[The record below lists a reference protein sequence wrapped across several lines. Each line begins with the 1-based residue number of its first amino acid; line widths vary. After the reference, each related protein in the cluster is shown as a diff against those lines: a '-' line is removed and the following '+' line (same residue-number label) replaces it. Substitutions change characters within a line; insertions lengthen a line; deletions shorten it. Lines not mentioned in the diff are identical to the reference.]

1 MTNQPGR
8 WNRPETECIR
18 MRMVFEWTVIRQ
30 FGLGA
35 GRGLVSKTDLAGF
48 DSLTARHISS
58 GVGCW
63 YPSVA
68 LNDAHVR
75 SIRTA

>member
-35 GRGLVSKTDLAGF
+35 GRGLVSKTDREGA
-48 DSLTARHISS
+48 SPS
-58 GVGCW
+58 GPAKIFGNV
-63 YPSVA
+63 V
-68 LNDAHVR
+68 
-75 SIRTA
+75 